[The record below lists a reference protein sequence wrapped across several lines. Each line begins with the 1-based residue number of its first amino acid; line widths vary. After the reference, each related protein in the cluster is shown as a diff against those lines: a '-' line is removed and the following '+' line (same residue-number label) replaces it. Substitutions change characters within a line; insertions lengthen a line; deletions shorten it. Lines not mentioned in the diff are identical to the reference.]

1 MVGRTKI
8 KLNSTFFF
16 VAHSVYVNFS
26 DMPYFRKFLL
36 LASFALLVGAA
47 PLGAQP
53 ELKKMNEIRDGI
65 IRLRQ
70 ACLDSLHHS
79 LAYIPEM
86 RQTIETADVSA
97 FEKESLRQ
105 FFLGD
110 DRINGLDEIRNPRLR
125 YRPAIQVSTTDY
137 TNYIVNMPEYFE
149 LDAQKFQ
156 RLLNLKIKQT
166 WPKKILTTL
175 AQYGQLDKEYPHKL
189 AVSNYFYGIFSFLNF
204 GENDSIGFVS
214 KATQAEVIAM
224 VLGLYLKN
232 GTIYSFNDSPYF
244 LPNLIQNRLD
254 EVMASGTQYKALSR
268 AKYKFPE
275 KNPRQRIKRAYAAE
289 EQKLKNKIVVVD
301 LYQAYGEKRYLQ
313 KLYHALTDDGEL
325 CMIETSKGLIR
336 NDIRIE
342 YLLPKGKIKRLAKR
356 AGFELIDKEDLRV
369 IRLFKFKK
377 IPGKKFKI

>member
-1 MVGRTKI
+1 M
-8 KLNSTFFF
+8 LL
-16 VAHSVYVNFS
+16 
-26 DMPYFRKFLL
+26 FRKYRFLVFVFL
-36 LASFALLVGAA
+36 FAVAA
-47 PLGAQP
+47 PIGAQP
-53 ELKKMNEIRDGI
+53 ELDKMNEIRDGI

-79 LAYIPEM
+79 LAYLPEM
-86 RQTIETADVSA
+86 RQTIEMAEVSA
-97 FEKESLRQ
+97 YEKASLRQ

-110 DRINGLDEIRNPRLR
+110 NQTLNQGNTPRSKR
-125 YRPAIQVSTTDY
+125 RTNTTIQVSTTDY
-137 TNYIVNMPEYFE
+137 TNYFVNMPETFE
-149 LDAQKFQ
+149 LDANKFQ

-166 WPKKILTTL
+166 WPKKILSTL

-189 AVSNYFYGIFSFLNF
+189 AVSNYFYGIFSFLNL
-204 GENDSIGFVS
+204 GENESVGFVS

-244 LPNLIQNRLD
+244 LPNLIQDRLD
-254 EVMASGTQYKALSR
+254 QVLASGTQIEALSR
-268 AKYKFPE
+268 TQFKFPE
-275 KNPRQRIKRAYAAE
+275 KNPRQKVKRVYATE
-289 EQKLKNKIVVVD
+289 GPDLKDKIVIVD

-313 KLYHALTDDGEL
+313 KLYHALSGDGEL
-325 CMIETSKGLIR
+325 YMIETSKGLIR

-356 AGFELIDKEDLRV
+356 AGFELVDKEDLRV

-377 IPGKKFKI
+377 IPGKRFKI